1 MTSMAM
7 DPAEIRRWIEN
18 HRAAAARELAEPR
31 RMTAAEAYD
40 VALALL
46 AFDEQCNGSPFTRE
60 DPVTA
65 REDAKM
71 WDDWKKLRASWGR
84 GG

>member
-1 MTSMAM
+1 M
-7 DPAEIRRWIEN
+7 DARDIRRWAEN

-31 RMTAAEAYD
+31 RMTPAQAFDA
-40 VALALL
+40 ALALL
-46 AFDEQCNGSPFTRE
+46 AWDEHCNGSPFNRP

-71 WDDWKKLRASWGR
+71 WDDWSKLRARWNRGR
-84 GG
+84 